1 LGDFLTKKHGRNGEN
16 HFGLFVKE
24 WNELGKIWKTYRMN
38 WENWIHQEWIHHWEK
53 MD

>member
-1 LGDFLTKKHGRNGEN
+1 MNWEKY
-16 HFGLFVKE
+16 
-24 WNELGKIWKTYRMN
+24 GKQYRMN